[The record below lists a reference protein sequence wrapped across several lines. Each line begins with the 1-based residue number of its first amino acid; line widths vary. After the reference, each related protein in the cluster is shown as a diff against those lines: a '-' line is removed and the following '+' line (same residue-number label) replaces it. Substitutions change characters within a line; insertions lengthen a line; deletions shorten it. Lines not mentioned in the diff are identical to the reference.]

1 MIITDQ
7 HKTDQ
12 PQYSASIS
20 LKLETPTNLT
30 GEIIEYALKGLDI
43 IYKEGYLFKKVGIMV
58 LGLIPEEQS
67 QGSLFDSLD
76 RTKNQQLLKVVDQL
90 NRSMGKDVVRMAV
103 QGFEKRY
110 KLRAEYLSKKYTTDM
125 NEILSVK
132 I

>member
-1 MIITDQ
+1 
-7 HKTDQ
+7 
-12 PQYSASIS
+12 
-20 LKLETPTNLT
+20 
-30 GEIIEYALKGLDI
+30 
-43 IYKEGYLFKKVGIMV
+43 MV